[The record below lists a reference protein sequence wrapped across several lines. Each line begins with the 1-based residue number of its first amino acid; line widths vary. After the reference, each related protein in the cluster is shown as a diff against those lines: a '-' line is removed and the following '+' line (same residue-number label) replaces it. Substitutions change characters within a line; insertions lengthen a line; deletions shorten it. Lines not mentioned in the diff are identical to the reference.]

1 MQMMIQKCKKWTF
14 SGTTS
19 KQKELESC
27 ATSQIEG
34 NLVATSDLSKFFKFG
49 IGLLEILPSKVGYTV
64 LQGCNRQDMDRI
76 QIHRISTRQFFWFY
90 GFVIRK

>member
-1 MQMMIQKCKKWTF
+1 MQMMIQEYKKWTF
-14 SGTTS
+14 SGTTF

-34 NLVATSDLSKFFKFG
+34 NLVATSNLSKFFKFS

-64 LQGCNRQDMDRI
+64 LQGCN
-76 QIHRISTRQFFWFY
+76 
-90 GFVIRK
+90 

>member
-19 KQKELESC
+19 KRKELESC

-34 NLVATSDLSKFFKFG
+34 NLIATSDLLKFS

-64 LQGCNRQDMDRI
+64 LQGCN
-76 QIHRISTRQFFWFY
+76 
-90 GFVIRK
+90 